1 MGCICLPACKRRLL
15 NPILG
20 VHLRFVLPRRYNP
33 MKAAS
38 IAELKKALVRL
49 DQGELLD
56 ACLRLA
62 RFKKDNK
69 ELLTYLLF
77 LSEDEQGYANC
88 LCDEIDQQFKLTPNA
103 HKKTLRKTIR
113 WIDKCLRFTGNKDT
127 EVQVRLHFCRSLRA
141 SETPY
146 RKSKV
151 MTNMYNGQIK
161 KTRKAIEKFHEDLKF
176 DTERDIQK
184 LED

>member
-1 MGCICLPACKRRLL
+1 
-15 NPILG
+15 
-20 VHLRFVLPRRYNP
+20 

-49 DQGELLD
+49 EQGELLD

-77 LSEDEQGYANC
+77 LAENEQGYANY
-88 LCDEIDQQFKLTPNA
+88 LCEEIDEQFALTPNA

-113 WIDKCLRFTGNKDT
+113 TMDKCLRFSGIKET
-127 EVQVRLHFCRSLRA
+127 EIQVRVHFCRALKA

-146 RKSKV
+146 KKSKV
-151 MTNMYNGQIK
+151 MLNMYTGQLK
-161 KTRKAIEKFHEDLKF
+161 KIRKAIESFHEDLQY
-176 DTERDIQK
+176 DYRQEIRD